1 VAILSVIVVVPVT
14 ESRPTGATV
23 PIPTFLLEF
32 TTRASPPTVKR
43 DEKKLVELA
52 VVAKLFVEVAEVVV
66 EFPIFPFPRLKFV
79 EKKFV
84 ELAVVAKLFV
94 EVAFV
99 VVLLVMLSKMFAP
112 VYVPLKPKLK
122 PMAPEPELYVIGS
135 VPERDEEDILL
146 LNIDQSVDDSL
157 PLAVPEEKG
166 RLNVWVS
173 PLAVMVKSV
182 PVVDVERVWV
192 EPV

>member
-1 VAILSVIVVVPVT
+1 MCSGYDGLLI
-14 ESRPTGATV
+14 

-32 TTRASPPTVKR
+32 TTRASPPTVKSDEKR
-43 DEKKLVELA
+43 FVEEAVVEKKLVE
-52 VVAKLFVEVAEVVV
+52 VAE
-66 EFPIFPFPRLKFV
+66 
-79 EKKFV
+79 
-84 ELAVVAKLFV
+84 
-94 EVAFV
+94 V

-146 LNIDQSVDDSL
+146 LNIDQSDEESL
-157 PLAVPEEKG
+157 PLAVAEEKG

-192 EPV
+192 EPVCV

>member
-1 VAILSVIVVVPVT
+1 MCSGYDGLLI
-14 ESRPTGATV
+14 

-32 TTRASPPTVKR
+32 TTRASPPTVKS
-43 DEKKLVELA
+43 DEKRFVEDA
-52 VVAKLFVEVAEVVV
+52 VVAKLFVEVAE
-66 EFPIFPFPRLKFV
+66 
-79 EKKFV
+79 
-84 ELAVVAKLFV
+84 
-94 EVAFV
+94 V

-157 PLAVPEEKG
+157 PLAVAEEKG

-173 PLAVMVKSV
+173 PDAVIVKSV

>member
-1 VAILSVIVVVPVT
+1 MSNDEKRFVEDAVV
-14 ESRPTGATV
+14 
-23 PIPTFLLEF
+23 
-32 TTRASPPTVKR
+32 
-43 DEKKLVELA
+43 EKKLV
-52 VVAKLFVEVAEVVV
+52 VVAE
-66 EFPIFPFPRLKFV
+66 
-79 EKKFV
+79 
-84 ELAVVAKLFV
+84 
-94 EVAFV
+94 V
-99 VVLLVMLSKMFAP
+99 VVLLVMLLKIFAP

-157 PLAVPEEKG
+157 PLAVAEEKG

-173 PLAVMVKSV
+173 PDAVIVKSV

>member
-1 VAILSVIVVVPVT
+1 MDEIAKDVVVDFEVVEFRAVKFWNVEEAVVRRFANVPKPVDV
-14 ESRPTGATV
+14 R
-23 PIPTFLLEF
+23 F
-32 TTRASPPTVKR
+32 PPLAPVKKKFVEEAVV
-43 DEKKLVELA
+43 EKKLVE
-52 VVAKLFVEVAEVVV
+52 VAE
-66 EFPIFPFPRLKFV
+66 
-79 EKKFV
+79 
-84 ELAVVAKLFV
+84 
-94 EVAFV
+94 V

-157 PLAVPEEKG
+157 PLAVAEEKG

-173 PLAVMVKSV
+173 PDAVIVKSV